1 MNVAFDRGLRGKDVA
16 AVEAKADETAPKRD
30 LASRAAATPAI
41 RTERRRA
48 KIERTR
54 TTMPKVRF
62 EPDGIE
68 IEVPIGTSILEASK
82 KAHAQVGSACGGVCA
97 CSTCHVY
104 VKEGL
109 GALTEASDREEDI
122 MDKAFDVKS
131 NSRLG
136 CQSKILRDVTVVV
149 EISRESRQAFLDEH
163 PEIRAA
169 LKQAQD
175 AAR

>member
-1 MNVAFDRGLRGKDVA
+1 
-16 AVEAKADETAPKRD
+16 
-30 LASRAAATPAI
+30 
-41 RTERRRA
+41 
-48 KIERTR
+48 
-54 TTMPKVRF
+54 MPKVRF

-68 IEVPIGTSILEASK
+68 IEVPVGTSILEASN

-104 VKEGL
+104 VKQGL
-109 GALTEASDREEDI
+109 EALAEASDREEDI

-131 NSRLG
+131 SSRLG

-163 PEIRAA
+163 PEIRNA
-169 LKQAQD
+169 LKQGTATPP
-175 AAR
+175 R